1 MRKAGLSAG
10 LVGRAGEMA
19 AAQYLRGLK
28 YELIAANYRTR
39 FGEIDI
45 LARDGGVLVFCE
57 VKTRKSAG
65 FAQAR
70 EFVTAEKQ
78 RRLRAAAEQWLSENP
93 TDAPVRFDVIE
104 VYNLPQGRKLEHI
117 KNAF

>member
-1 MRKAGLSAG
+1 MSAG
-10 LVGRAGEMA
+10 LIGRAGEMA
-19 AAQYLRGLK
+19 AARYLRGIK

-45 LARDGGVLVFCE
+45 LARDGDVLVFCE

-70 EFVTAEKQ
+70 EFVSPAKQ

-93 TDAPVRFDVIE
+93 TDAFVRFDVVE
-104 VYNLPQGRKLEHI
+104 VYNLPAGRKIEHI